1 MEQQRSK
8 QRTGR
13 PYAYRRAERGQS
25 LVFIALVLA
34 FLTPFIFTVIEF
46 SERQMEVA
54 QMEDALQQSIRSAV
68 QAFDYAHLA
77 RNGQRIDQQ
86 RALQTARETFV
97 RNLSTVSG
105 LVERPEALAE
115 RVTWRVL
122 PEGGTCSFS
131 DGQAQ
136 TFGVPVRDV
145 QEFLADIGL
154 SLQPPEYRMAVTYQ
168 DACHLAHGQRIREQ
182 PRTLLTSIPGLTLIE
197 MENADWCCG
206 SAGTYNLEHPAA
218 ARALLNEKVE
228 AIARTGADVVAA
240 ANPGC
245 LMQLS
250 AGVQAAQLPIRVRH
264 PMAILAAAYRR
275 ESPQHPRDSYV

>member
-1 MEQQRSK
+1 MEHQSSK

-136 TFGVPVRDV
+136 TFDRPAMCAEVRPVMTG
-145 QEFLADIGL
+145 FGL
-154 SLQPPEYRMAVTYQ
+154 LGYAPYR
-168 DACHLAHGQRIREQ
+168 
-182 PRTLLTSIPGLTLIE
+182 PLI
-197 MENADWCCG
+197 
-206 SAGTYNLEHPAA
+206 TAA
-218 ARALLNEKVE
+218 ATLDALE
-228 AIARTGADVVAA
+228 
-240 ANPGC
+240 
-245 LMQLS
+245 Q
-250 AGVQAAQLPIRVRH
+250 
-264 PMAILAAAYRR
+264 
-275 ESPQHPRDSYV
+275 

>member
-1 MEQQRSK
+1 MEQQCSK

-13 PYAYRRAERGQS
+13 PYAAYRRAERGQS

-68 QAFDYAHLA
+68 QSFDYAHLA
-77 RNGQRIDQQ
+77 HNGQRIDQQ

-97 RNLSTVSG
+97 QNLSTVSG

-136 TFGVPVRDV
+136 TFDRPAMCAEVRPVMTG
-145 QEFLADIGL
+145 FGL
-154 SLQPPEYRMAVTYQ
+154 LGYAPYR
-168 DACHLAHGQRIREQ
+168 
-182 PRTLLTSIPGLTLIE
+182 PLI
-197 MENADWCCG
+197 
-206 SAGTYNLEHPAA
+206 TAA
-218 ARALLNEKVE
+218 ATLDALE
-228 AIARTGADVVAA
+228 
-240 ANPGC
+240 
-245 LMQLS
+245 Q
-250 AGVQAAQLPIRVRH
+250 
-264 PMAILAAAYRR
+264 
-275 ESPQHPRDSYV
+275 

>member
-1 MEQQRSK
+1 MEHQCSK

-13 PYAYRRAERGQS
+13 PYAAYRRAERGQS

-68 QAFDYAHLA
+68 QSFDYAHLA

-97 RNLSTVSG
+97 QNLSAVSG
-105 LVERPEALAE
+105 LAERPEALAA

-136 TFGVPVRDV
+136 TFDRP
-145 QEFLADIGL
+145 AMCA
-154 SLQPPEYRMAVTYQ
+154 EY
-168 DACHLAHGQRIREQ
+168 
-182 PRTLLTSIPGLTLIE
+182 
-197 MENADWCCG
+197 
-206 SAGTYNLEHPAA
+206 
-218 ARALLNEKVE
+218 AR
-228 AIARTGADVVAA
+228 
-240 ANPGC
+240 
-245 LMQLS
+245 
-250 AGVQAAQLPIRVRH
+250 
-264 PMAILAAAYRR
+264 
-275 ESPQHPRDSYV
+275 